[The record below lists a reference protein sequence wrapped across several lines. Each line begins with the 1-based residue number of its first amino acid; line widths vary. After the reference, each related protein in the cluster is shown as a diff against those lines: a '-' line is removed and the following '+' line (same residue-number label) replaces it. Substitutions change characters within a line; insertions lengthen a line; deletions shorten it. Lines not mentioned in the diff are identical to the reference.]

1 MSILGYLAK
10 SEVSLRERQERLR
23 SALGEF
29 CPREMRRG
37 VDGAGDGRDRE
48 RGWDAGQCDAVLR
61 AHGGM
66 KVLPSGEPV

>member
-1 MSILGYLAK
+1 MSVLGYLAK

-29 CPREMRRG
+29 GSREMRRG
-37 VDGAGDGRDRE
+37 VDGVGDGRDKT
-48 RGWDAGQCDAVLR
+48 GQCDAVLR
-61 AHGGM
+61 AHCGM